1 MGMEWGWVQLEMG
14 CRHGDSEA
22 GHMEEGRHWDKD
34 GNKDRKEVG
43 DRIKTSEK
51 MELGWDGREGMEW
64 GCG

>member
-1 MGMEWGWVQLEMG
+1 MGW
-14 CRHGDSEA
+14 RHGDSEA
-22 GHMEEGRHWDKD
+22 GRMEEGRHWDKD
-34 GNKDRKEVG
+34 GNQDGKEVG